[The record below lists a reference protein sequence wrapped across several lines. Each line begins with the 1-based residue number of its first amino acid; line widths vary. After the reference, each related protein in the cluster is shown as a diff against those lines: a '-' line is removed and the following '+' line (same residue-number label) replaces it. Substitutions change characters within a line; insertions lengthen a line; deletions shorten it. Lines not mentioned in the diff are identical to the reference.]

1 MKLRA
6 FVSGAVIAG
15 LLSGVSAF
23 VHADDHHPGWGD
35 YDEHHEWHPGGWWF
49 EHHPDWVRGHHP
61 DWAKKGDW
69 DDHHHWHERGWW
81 KEHDAKWTHKHHP
94 DWF

>member
-1 MKLRA
+1 MPASTIMAGVIMTRTT
-6 FVSGAVIAG
+6 SGT
-15 LLSGVSAF
+15 
-23 VHADDHHPGWGD
+23 
-35 YDEHHEWHPGGWWF
+35 PGGWWF

-61 DWAKKGDW
+61 DWAKQGDW